1 MPRSLIVQRELTMA
15 QDTDTLLSQ
24 ITQEIEPKDVEQA
37 RKANERV
44 NDAYGS
50 DGRGLIVLVV
60 QVSTP
65 AKPDDLF

>member
-1 MPRSLIVQRELTMA
+1 MA
-15 QDTDTLLSQ
+15 QDTDNLLAQ
-24 ITQEIEPKDVEQA
+24 ITQEIGPKELEKS

-44 NDAYGS
+44 NDAYGT

-60 QVSTP
+60 TVSTP